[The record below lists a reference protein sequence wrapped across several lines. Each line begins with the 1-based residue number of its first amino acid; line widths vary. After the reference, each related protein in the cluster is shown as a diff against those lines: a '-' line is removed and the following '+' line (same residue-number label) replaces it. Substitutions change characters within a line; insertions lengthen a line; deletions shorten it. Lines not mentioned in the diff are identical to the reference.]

1 MGGIISGHNKKIL
14 NNEKNNLSENTDC
27 KCNCH
32 EDKICPV
39 EKNCL
44 QKSVVYEATI
54 KTDSITKKYIGSAET
69 TFKQRWYG
77 HKSSFK
83 YKQKQN
89 ETSLSKYIWELKEA
103 NKDFDIKWKI
113 LKSVPSYN
121 KETKKCQLCLVEKTM
136 ILYANKK
143 TLLNKRSEIMN
154 KCRHRAK
161 FKLSKY

>member
-1 MGGIISGHNKKIL
+1 M
-14 NNEKNNLSENTDC
+14 
-27 KCNCH
+27 
-32 EDKICPV
+32 
-39 EKNCL
+39 
-44 QKSVVYEATI
+44 YEATI

-103 NKDFDIKWKI
+103 NKSFDIKWQI
-113 LKSVPSYN
+113 LKSVPSYD
-121 KETKKCQLCLVEKTM
+121 KETKKCQLCLVEKTL

-143 TLLNKRSEIMN
+143 LLLNKRSEIMN